1 MGLRRTRDRQQNR
14 HKGEKRFEGV
24 RHDSGHLSLIR
35 FCYNRTPIAH
45 PNWVHAR
52 GCVFVPH
59 LTSSPPPGW
68 TVLFRA
74 SIFIGAES
82 GIFTPTAHPYLSLNS
97 ADIPLLL
104 QISREG
110 DSALKSSRI
119 QNVNWTFVT
128 CWLIYLSI
136 IYRVGYVILHTS
148 SVTYTKFLFAV
159 R

>member
-1 MGLRRTRDRQQNR
+1 MNR
-14 HKGEKRFEGV
+14 F
-24 RHDSGHLSLIR
+24 I
-35 FCYNRTPIAH
+35 
-45 PNWVHAR
+45 
-52 GCVFVPH
+52 
-59 LTSSPPPGW
+59 
-68 TVLFRA
+68 RA

-136 IYRVGYVILHTS
+136 IYPRWLRHTS
-148 SVTYTKFLFAV
+148 YFECDLYEISF
-159 R
+159 RC